1 MIAEVKVKL
10 PDSVYDSLKEIAE
23 NNNTSIEHIMLRS
36 FVIMHVLFR
45 NLEED
50 DHLCIAKFTDEGI
63 LVKDEMT
70 ILTNGAKSPY

>member
-1 MIAEVKVKL
+1 MITEVKVKL
-10 PDSVYDSLKEIAE
+10 PDSVYDSFKEIAE
-23 NNNTSIEHIMLRS
+23 NSNTSIEHIMLRS

-63 LVKDEMT
+63 LVKAE
-70 ILTNGAKSPY
+70 INHIFPS